1 MLSLLKSKYWPETR
15 EGAELRV
22 ASQRTFATFCVL
34 AGISGTLVSITNIPY
49 LAVHPVQVAAG
60 QAIALGFLAGP
71 TFINGRPSFERRVTL
86 AGYGAMTLFIML
98 SLSLGILISSTNLLL
113 LPAIAAFTLILGW
126 RFGLLTTAVSCGAF
140 VFGYVNEA
148 AGTAGQHPDPAFLVS
163 LICGSIILFLG
174 STIYRREMQRAAN
187 RIEAERER
195 ALEADK
201 AKSEFLAMMSHE
213 IRTPMNGVIG
223 MLQLL
228 TMSKMPAADQE
239 HAEIALHSAHSLLSI
254 LNDILDYSKNEAGGL
269 QIKCEPFDPA
279 NLATEVTELFRP
291 LASAKQVAVNLHG
304 LDGLPAR
311 VMSDRERIRQ
321 VLSNLISNAV
331 KFTDAGSVDVTIKHV
346 RNIDGGRLQ
355 VEVRDT
361 GIGIPDNQADAVFDR
376 FKQVE
381 NSNTRRHGGTGLGLA
396 ICRQITE
403 HMNGT
408 ISLEKNAG
416 GGCCFRFEIPCPA
429 AADTAHLS
437 TDEPGKRINQT
448 G

>member
-1 MLSLLKSKYWPETR
+1 MFSLLKTKYWPETR

-22 ASQRTFATFCVL
+22 ASERTFATFCVL
-34 AGISGTLVSITNIPY
+34 AGVSGTLVSITNIPY
-49 LAVHPVQVAAG
+49 LAIQPVEVALG
-60 QAIALGFLAGP
+60 QAIAIGFLVGP
-71 TFINGRPSFERRVTL
+71 TLINGRPSFERRVTL
-86 AGYGAMTLFIML
+86 AGYCAMTLFIML
-98 SLSLGILISSTNLLL
+98 SVSLGNLISSTNLLL

-126 RFGLLTTAVSCGAF
+126 RFGLLTTTASCGAF
-140 VFGYVNEA
+140 VFGYVSET
-148 AGTAGQHPDPAFLVS
+148 AGTSGQQPDPAFLVS
-163 LICGSIILFLG
+163 LICGAVILFLG
-174 STIYRREMQRAAN
+174 STIYRREMQRAAD

-228 TMSKMPAADQE
+228 TMSKMPAADRE

-269 QIKCEPFDPA
+269 EIKCESFDPA
-279 NLATEVTELFRP
+279 ELATVVTDLFRP
-291 LASAKQVAVNLHG
+291 LASAKHVAVNLHG
-304 LDGLPAR
+304 LGGLPAL
-311 VMSDRERIRQ
+311 VVGDRERVRQ

-331 KFTDAGSVDVTIKHV
+331 KFTDTGSIDVTINHA
-346 RNIDGGRLQ
+346 RHTDRGRLQ
-355 VEVRDT
+355 IYVRDT
-361 GIGIPDNQADAVFDR
+361 GIGIPDDQTDTVFDR

-381 NSNTRRHGGTGLGLA
+381 TSNTRRHGGTGLGLA

-403 HMNGT
+403 HMGGT
-408 ISLEKNAG
+408 ISLERNPG
-416 GGCCFRFEIPCPA
+416 GGCCFCFDIPCPA
-429 AADTAHLS
+429 AADSAHHLAS
-437 TDEPGKRINQT
+437 APATLDRQT

>member
-1 MLSLLKSKYWPETR
+1 MLSLLKTKYWPETR

-22 ASQRTFATFCVL
+22 ASERTFASFCVL

-49 LAVHPVQVAAG
+49 LAVHPAQVVLG
-60 QAIALGFLAGP
+60 QVIALGFLLGP
-71 TFINGRPSFERRVTL
+71 TLINGRRSFGRRVTL
-86 AGYGAMTLFIML
+86 AGYGAMALFITL
-98 SLSLGILISSTNLLL
+98 SLSLGMLISSTNLLL

-126 RFGLLTTAVSCGAF
+126 RFGLLTTAASCGAF
-140 VFGYVNEA
+140 VFGFVSEA
-148 AGTAGQHPDPAFLVS
+148 AATGGQHPDPAYLVS

-228 TMSKMPAADQE
+228 TMSKMPEADQE

-269 QIKCEPFDPA
+269 EIKSEPFDPA
-279 NLATEVTELFRP
+279 ELATEVTDLFRP

-311 VMSDRERIRQ
+311 VLSDRDRVRQ

-331 KFTDAGSVDVTIKHV
+331 KFTDTGSVDVTVKHTG
-346 RNIDGGRLQ
+346 NMDGGRLQ
-355 VEVRDT
+355 IEVRDT
-361 GIGIPDNQADAVFDR
+361 GIGIPDSEAAAVFDR

-381 NSNTRRHGGTGLGLA
+381 TSNSRRHGGTGLGLA

-403 HMNGT
+403 HMDGT
-408 ISLEKNAG
+408 ISLERNAG
-416 GGCCFRFEIPCPA
+416 GGSCFRFDIPCPA
-429 AADTAHLS
+429 TASDVSPS
-437 TDEPGKRINQT
+437 TDDPGALISQT